1 MTKIKCC
8 KGCEERQLGCHS
20 ECERYLTEKANN
32 GKDEKAWHNGRIMH
46 EYRYDKNTK
55 IKRKMHKR

>member
-1 MTKIKCC
+1 MNMIKCC
-8 KGCEERQLGCHS
+8 KGCEEWQLGCHS
-20 ECERYLTEKANN
+20 KCERYLAEKSASI
-32 GKDEKAWHNGRIMH
+32 KDQREWCNGRIMH

>member
-1 MTKIKCC
+1 MNMIKCC
-8 KGCEERQLGCHS
+8 KDCKERHLNCHS
-20 ECERYLTEKANN
+20 ECERYLAEKSASI
-32 GKDEKAWHNGRIMH
+32 KDQREWSNGRIMH